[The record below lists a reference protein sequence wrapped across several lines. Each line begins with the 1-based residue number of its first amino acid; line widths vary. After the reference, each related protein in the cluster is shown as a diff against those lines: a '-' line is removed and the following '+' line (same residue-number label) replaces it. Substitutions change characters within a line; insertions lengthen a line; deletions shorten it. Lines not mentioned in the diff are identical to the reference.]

1 MDGRLRNMTSIYIIY
16 EDQILLLYRQGGRVA
31 DQMWVASAGGH
42 FEESELHDAGACAMR
57 ELEEELGI
65 TGDVFHNIEL
75 RYITLRRIKG
85 EIRQNYY
92 FFAELPR
99 PLDFELVSNEGILQW
114 FDISKIRTLKMPYT
128 AKYVIENYL
137 DIGAFCHKL
146 YGGIAD
152 GERVLF
158 VEMPEYR
165 SS

>member
-1 MDGRLRNMTSIYIIY
+1 M
-16 EDQILLLYRQGGRVA
+16 
-31 DQMWVASAGGH
+31 
-42 FEESELHDAGACAMR
+42 
-57 ELEEELGI
+57 
-65 TGDVFHNIEL
+65 
-75 RYITLRRIKG
+75 
-85 EIRQNYY
+85 
-92 FFAELPR
+92 
-99 PLDFELVSNEGILQW
+99 SNEGILQW

-128 AKYVIENYL
+128 AKYVIEHYL